1 MRLIFFLILLLPSFL
16 WAQDPFLDSKPVLP
30 WRAPTGQDRFI
41 IELHNDHFLNTPD
54 SMEIQVYS
62 PGFDAHIMYD
72 YPFSDSER
80 NRFSFAWGYGFS
92 SFNIH
97 HNGSFEE
104 NEEDKTTFFRPHPE
118 NYNYRKNKVSVNFIE
133 IPIELRFRTN
143 GLRQFKMSVGA
154 KVGYVVNVHTKVVDD
169 EGKRK
174 FYQVPNLLRYRYGL
188 SGKIGFGRFNVSGFY
203 SLSPFLEEGQGPELI
218 PFSIGLS
225 LVLL

>member
-1 MRLIFFLILLLPSFL
+1 MRYIFFLILFIPSSL
-16 WAQDPFLDSKPVLP
+16 WAQETSFESKPVLP
-30 WRAPTGQDRFI
+30 WRAPTGQDRFL
-41 IELHNDHFLNTPD
+41 IELHNDHFIGMPD
-54 SMEIQVYS
+54 SMDVQVYS

-72 YPFSDSER
+72 YPFSEQSV
-80 NRFSFAWGYGFS
+80 FSFAWGYGFS

-104 NEEDKTTFFRPHPE
+104 DEESGSTFFRPYPE
-118 NYNYRKNKVSVNFIE
+118 NYNYRKNKVSVNFVE
-133 IPIELRFRTN
+133 IPLEFRLRTR
-143 GLRQFKMSVGA
+143 GIRQFKMAVGA

-169 EGKRK
+169 DGKRK

-188 SGKIGFGRFNVSGFY
+188 TGKIGVGRINISGFY

-218 PFSIGLS
+218 PFSVGLS